1 MTEPNAGP
9 RRWPKLL
16 AAVLLFLVLIGV
28 VAAFTLDRFLTS
40 AARDEAA
47 HLAVTWRRP
56 VEVGA
61 VKTTILGGLG
71 VRVEGVRIGA
81 AAGEPRPLL
90 ELDRAEVKLELL
102 RALRSG
108 GTDVRVSGVELRGLL
123 EAAGVQTEGMVV
135 DASRPTI
142 TKTRILAHGNHIVRQ
157 QIVRMDRFSRSPAR
171 SETVQELVEYLE
183 KAIPAVDAV
192 LLSDYKSGVITP
204 EVIDACHRLASRHQK
219 LLTVDSQGDLHRFTG
234 FGLVKANQGE
244 VESTL
249 GESLDCEDAFAGA
262 CRRLLDELGAGV
274 VLITRGADGMSV
286 MDAGG
291 RHTHIE
297 VANRSEV
304 FDVTGAGDTAVAVAT
319 LALAAGAR
327 PVIAAHLANYA
338 AGLVV
343 RKMGNA
349 TTTIEEMRELVTSS
363 QFPRVD
369 PEQDFLH

>member
-1 MTEPNAGP
+1 MN
-9 RRWPKLL
+9 RNRLL
-16 AAVLLFLVLIGV
+16 EVLPGFEGKRVLVVGDLFLDEYLVGRPTRISREAPVLILEYEKRFALPGGGTNPARN
-28 VAAFTLDRFLTS
+28 VASLGGRALM
-40 AARDEAA
+40 AGIVGEDEA
-47 HLAVTWRRP
+47 
-56 VEVGA
+56 
-61 VKTTILGGLG
+61 
-71 VRVEGVRIGA
+71 
-81 AAGEPRPLL
+81 
-90 ELDRAEVKLELL
+90 
-102 RALRSG
+102 
-108 GTDVRVSGVELRGLL
+108 GVELRGLL